1 MDKYSCRDAI
11 EQIALYIDPVES
23 ALGSLLADAKEGV
36 GQYSPTV
43 LEHAAAE
50 LRRILA
56 DKAMKEWKK
65 K

>member
-36 GQYSPTV
+36 GQYSPPSSNTPPRSSG
-43 LEHAAAE
+43 ASSPT
-50 LRRILA
+50 RR
-56 DKAMKEWKK
+56 
-65 K
+65 